1 MTTLAT
7 NPGVLL
13 MDEPASA
20 LRRLRVEDLIFVLK
34 QNYTIVIVTHTMQRA
49 ARLSDYTSFFNH
61 RHLIEVD
68 PPPKIFTRPGQKRT
82 EDDVTGA
89 FG

>member
-13 MDEPASA
+13 MDEPASD
-20 LRRLRVEDLIFVLK
+20 LRRLRVEDLIFVLM

-49 ARLSDYTSFFNH
+49 ARSATT
-61 RHLIEVD
+61 
-68 PPPKIFTRPGQKRT
+68 P
-82 EDDVTGA
+82 A
-89 FG
+89 FSITAT